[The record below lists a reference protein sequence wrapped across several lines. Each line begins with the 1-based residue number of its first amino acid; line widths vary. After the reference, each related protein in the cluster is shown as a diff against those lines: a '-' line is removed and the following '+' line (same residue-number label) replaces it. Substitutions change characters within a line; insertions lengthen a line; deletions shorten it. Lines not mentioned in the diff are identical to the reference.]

1 MAATAADTCRKLV
14 GSTTSPAS
22 SSIAELSPASSTQS
36 TGAGSPS
43 KSSAVLLALST
54 ASGWPVPSLKPEPS
68 ASAQP

>member
-22 SSIAELSPASSTQS
+22 SSIAELSSASSTKS

-54 ASGWPVPSLKPEPS
+54 ASAGWPVPSLKPEPS
-68 ASAQP
+68 SAQP